1 MDSTIKAL
9 AVLIIGSAF
18 SLGSFLLVSAA
29 SSGRFHLDKY
39 KQIDKRSIHE
49 RRYLLILGIFFYVIS
64 GTLFAYLLKD
74 GFRSKP
80 APASTQQAPKP
91 QPPATPRSKL
101 GQDLRPTK
109 ESQSIPPR
117 YNPSA
122 ESPNKYF
129 PRKELGTTPQNTEAA
144 IPPSRNEP
152 SIPLPRDNKE
162 TTGAPYSF
170 PGVE

>member
-1 MDSTIKAL
+1 MDSTTKAL
-9 AVLIIGSAF
+9 VVLITGSAF

-64 GTLFAYLLKD
+64 GTLFAYLLRD
-74 GFRSKP
+74 SLRSKQ

-91 QPPATPRSKL
+91 QAPATPRPKL

-109 ESQSIPPR
+109 ENQSVPPR

-122 ESPNKYF
+122 ESSNKYF
-129 PRKELGTTPQNTEAA
+129 PRQELGTTPQTTESA